1 MRSSTPADLLG
12 FFFAVLVFLSCHVFL
27 FIVIF
32 CFLFADL
39 LGVGQLDDGDA
50 APHDGDGQPLHSLEL
65 LLQQYLGVLDFPV
78 VLNKHIF
85 HNRYIYIYII
95 FHITLIFTW
104 GCWKCPDPRAAS
116 QTILLL
122 FRCLSYYLSY
132 VYSFIFLYFVV
143 FFLYVIDC
151 MIHFLRHHKV
161 YYKFY
166 AERLSEWF
174 DCGGFG
180 DTGRVPRDLRE
191 S

>member
-85 HNRYIYIYII
+85 HNRYIYIYIYYFSYYI
-95 FHITLIFTW
+95 NFYLGVLEMPRSTCGITNYSIAISLSFVLFVI
-104 GCWKCPDPRAAS
+104 C
-116 QTILLL
+116 LLVYFL
-122 FRCLSYYLSY
+122 VFRC
-132 VYSFIFLYFVV
+132 FLFVC
-143 FFLYVIDC
+143 Y
-151 MIHFLRHHKV
+151 
-161 YYKFY
+161 
-166 AERLSEWF
+166 
-174 DCGGFG
+174 
-180 DTGRVPRDLRE
+180 
-191 S
+191 